1 MNTKHRI
8 LQILAIAGLAS
19 GCLLGLLVLRR
30 LFLGHLGN
38 VWAVMDLLFVC
49 GLIAYL
55 ISASIRGIR
64 WAKGQG
70 TVGNGQ
76 IKWGRVYLGA
86 LLIFVEIKNHW
97 HPAPN
102 LLKPSNEAQAA
113 GMTTAAI
120 ALVFL
125 GTWLVISGI
134 TSRFKGRI
142 RGGESSK
149 VVP

>member
-1 MNTKHRI
+1 MDLKHRI
-8 LQILAIAGLAS
+8 VQLLATAGLTV
-19 GCLLGLLVLRR
+19 GCLLGLLMLRR
-30 LFLGHLGN
+30 FLLGHLGDI
-38 VWAVMDLLFVC
+38 WAVMDLVFVC

-55 ISASIRGIR
+55 ISAGIRGIR

-70 TVGNGQ
+70 TVGNGK
-76 IKWGRVYLGA
+76 IKWGRLYLGA

-113 GMTTAAI
+113 GMTAAAI
-120 ALVFL
+120 ALVLL
-125 GTWLVISGI
+125 GIWLVVSGI
-134 TSRFKGRI
+134 TSRFKIRI

-149 VVP
+149 VAP

>member
-1 MNTKHRI
+1 
-8 LQILAIAGLAS
+8 
-19 GCLLGLLVLRR
+19 
-30 LFLGHLGN
+30 
-38 VWAVMDLLFVC
+38 
-49 GLIAYL
+49 
-55 ISASIRGIR
+55 
-64 WAKGQG
+64 
-70 TVGNGQ
+70 VGNGQ

-102 LLKPSNEAQAA
+102 LLTPSNEAQAV

-125 GTWLVISGI
+125 GTWLVVSGI

-142 RGGESSK
+142 PDRESSK